1 MSASSSRSPKESH
14 HDFAHQFKDR
24 NLKVA
29 LVCDWLTVVGGAEQ
43 VLREIHKLYPKAPIY
58 TSQYRPKKID
68 WFKDAEV
75 KTGWL
80 NILPAFTRR
89 FIAPLRQSYFK
100 NLDLTAYDLIISVSG
115 CDAKFVKTRP
125 GTHFCYCH
133 VPTQYYWGKSE
144 EYQKDPGFGPLNII
158 VRPIFKLL
166 LPRLRKK
173 DLEAAARPD
182 FYITISDFAKN
193 EIKKFYKREAKVI
206 FPPVNTVNFSEVA
219 EYKNIMQGNCQ
230 ILEKHKN
237 SKSQI
242 TQKTYKTIKNRKCQI
257 EQISYNKIKIDKCQ
271 IDNESS
277 HTIKST
283 TDQVET
289 VENSAT
295 TCKTFDFNPQA
306 NGYFINFSRQ
316 VSWKRLDLA
325 ILACI
330 KEKQPLVLIGDGP
343 EHQNL
348 VRLAAT
354 HPDLITILSTMS
366 QAELKEYLKNAKAF
380 IFPSEEPFGIAP
392 VEALAAG
399 CPVIAFSK
407 GGAKDYILDEKNGV
421 FFDHQSV
428 NSLAAAIKKFN
439 HLSYKTENLEDRS
452 NKKTASQEHVSNSSL
467 LSPLEISKTAE
478 KFSTHHF
485 KEQLE
490 DYLARTISATEAQF
504 QQKHTNQER

>member
-1 MSASSSRSPKESH
+1 MSASSSRNPKESN

-43 VLREIHKLYPKAPIY
+43 VLREIHHLFPHAPIY
-58 TSQYRPKKID
+58 TSQYRHKKID

-80 NILPAFTRR
+80 NFLPAFTRR

-100 NLDLTAYDLIISVSG
+100 NLDLTRYDLVISVSG
-115 CDAKFVKTRP
+115 CDAKFVKTSP

-219 EYKNIMQGNCQ
+219 EYKNIRQGNCQ
-230 ILEKHKN
+230 IIEQHKN
-237 SKSQI
+237 KKNQINQKS
-242 TQKTYKTIKNRKCQI
+242 YKTIKTTKSQI
-257 EQISYNKIKIDKCQ
+257 EQNFY
-271 IDNESS
+271 
-277 HTIKST
+277 HTIKLNKN
-283 TDQVET
+283 QIEL
-289 VENSAT
+289 VENSP
-295 TCKTFDFNPQA
+295 NNSQ
-306 NGYFINFSRQ
+306 YFINFSRQ
-316 VSWKRLDLA
+316 VGWKRLDLA
-325 ILACI
+325 ISACI
-330 KEKQPLVLIGDGP
+330 ESKQPLVLIGDGP
-343 EHQNL
+343 EHQKL
-348 VRLAAT
+348 LQLSKA
-354 HPDLITILSTMS
+354 HPELITLHSTLPQS
-366 QAELKEYLKNAKAF
+366 ELKEYLKNAKAF

-399 CPVIAFSK
+399 CPVIAFNK
-407 GGAKDYILDEKNGV
+407 GGAKDYIEDGKNGL
-421 FFDHQSV
+421 FFESQTV
-428 NSLAAAIKKFN
+428 NSLVSAIKKFN

-452 NKKTASQEHVSNSSL
+452 NKKTVSQEYISHSSL

-478 KFSTHHF
+478 KFSRLHF

-490 DYLARTISATEAQF
+490 DYLARTISATEVQF
-504 QQKHTNQER
+504 QKKHTNQER

>member
-1 MSASSSRSPKESH
+1 MSASSSHSPKENH
-14 HDFAHQFKDR
+14 CDFAHQIKDR

-43 VLREIHKLYPKAPIY
+43 VLREIHQLFPHAPIY

-80 NILPAFTRR
+80 NFLPAFTRR

-100 NLDLTAYDLIISVSG
+100 NLDLTAYDLVISVSG
-115 CDAKFVKTRP
+115 CDAKYVKTRP

-158 VRPIFKLL
+158 VRPIFKIL

-219 EYKNIMQGNCQ
+219 EYKNIRQGNCQ
-230 ILEKHKN
+230 IIEQHKN
-237 SKSQI
+237 KKSQI
-242 TQKTYKTIKNRKCQI
+242 NKKTYETIKTAKSQI
-257 EQISYNKIKIDKCQ
+257 EQNIYHTTKLNKNQ
-271 IDNESS
+271 IEL
-277 HTIKST
+277 
-283 TDQVET
+283 
-289 VENSAT
+289 VENSP
-295 TCKTFDFNPQA
+295 NSGQ
-306 NGYFINFSRQ
+306 YFINFSRQ
-316 VSWKRLDLA
+316 VGWKRLDLA
-325 ILACI
+325 IHACI
-330 KEKQPLVLIGDGP
+330 ESKQPLVLIGDGP
-343 EHQNL
+343 EHQKL
-348 VRLAAT
+348 LQLSKT
-354 HPDLITILSTMS
+354 HPELITLHSTLPQS
-366 QAELKEYLKNAKAF
+366 ELKEYLKNAKAF

-399 CPVIAFSK
+399 CPVIAFNK
-407 GGAKDYILDEKNGV
+407 GGAKDYIKDGKNGL
-421 FFDHQSV
+421 FFESQTV
-428 NSLAAAIKKFN
+428 NSLASAIKKFN
-439 HLSYKTENLEDRS
+439 QLSQVSADSKIAPQ
-452 NKKTASQEHVSNSSL
+452 KASQKNQTSHSSL

-478 KFSTHHF
+478 KFSNQHF

-490 DYLARTISATEAQF
+490 KYLLQNIAVTKAPN
-504 QQKHTNQER
+504 NQDSY

>member
-1 MSASSSRSPKESH
+1 MSASSSHSPKEFH
-14 HDFAHQFKDR
+14 RDFAHQFKDR

-43 VLREIHKLYPKAPIY
+43 VLREIHHLFPRAPIY

-80 NILPAFTRR
+80 NFLPAFTRR

-100 NLDLTAYDLIISVSG
+100 NLDLTRYDLVISVSG

-133 VPTQYYWGKSE
+133 VPTQYYWGKSR

-166 LPRLRKK
+166 LPRLRKN

-182 FYITISDFAKN
+182 FYITISDFAKS
-193 EIKKFYKREAKVI
+193 EIKKYYKREAEII
-206 FPPVNTVNFSEVA
+206 FPPVNTENFSEVA
-219 EYKNIMQGNCQ
+219 EYKNIKQGNCQ
-230 ILEKHKN
+230 IIEQHKN
-237 SKSQI
+237 EKNQINQKPHETIKTAKSQI
-242 TQKTYKTIKNRKCQI
+242 KQNIYHTTKLNKNQI
-257 EQISYNKIKIDKCQ
+257 EL
-271 IDNESS
+271 
-277 HTIKST
+277 
-283 TDQVET
+283 
-289 VENSAT
+289 VENSS
-295 TCKTFDFNPQA
+295 N
-306 NGYFINFSRQ
+306 NGQYFINFSRQ
-316 VSWKRLDLA
+316 VGWKRLDLA
-325 ILACI
+325 IHACI
-330 KEKQPLVLIGDGP
+330 ESKQPMVLIGDGP
-343 EHQNL
+343 EHQKL
-348 VRLAAT
+348 LQLSKT
-354 HPDLITILSTMS
+354 HPELITLHSTLPQS
-366 QAELKEYLKNAKAF
+366 ELKEYLKNAKAF

-399 CPVIAFSK
+399 CPVIAFNK
-407 GGAKDYILDEKNGV
+407 GGAKDYIKDGKNGL
-421 FFDHQSV
+421 FFESQTV
-428 NSLAAAIKKFN
+428 NSLVSAIKKFN

-452 NKKTASQEHVSNSSL
+452 NKKTVSQEYISHSSL

-478 KFSTHHF
+478 KFSNQHF

-490 DYLARTISATEAQF
+490 KYFLQNIVVTKAPNSHDSY
-504 QQKHTNQER
+504 

>member
-43 VLREIHKLYPKAPIY
+43 VLREIHHLFPHAPIY

-80 NILPAFTRR
+80 NIFPAFTRR
-89 FIAPLRQSYFK
+89 FIAPLRQAYFK
-100 NLDLTAYDLIISVSG
+100 NLDLTRYDLVISVSG

-133 VPTQYYWGKSE
+133 VPTQYYWGKSR
-144 EYQKDPGFGPLNII
+144 EYQADPGFGPLNII

-166 LPRLRKK
+166 LPRLRKN

-182 FYITISDFAKN
+182 FYITISDFAKA
-193 EIKKFYKREAKVI
+193 EIKKYYKREAEII
-206 FPPVNTVNFSEVA
+206 FPPVNTEKFSEVA
-219 EYKNIMQGNCQ
+219 EYKNIRQGNCQ

-237 SKSQI
+237 NKSQI
-242 TQKTYKTIKNRKCQI
+242 NQKSHETIKTTKSQI
-257 EQISYNKIKIDKCQ
+257 EQNIYHTTKLNKNQ
-271 IDNESS
+271 IEL
-277 HTIKST
+277 
-283 TDQVET
+283 
-289 VENSAT
+289 VENSSNN
-295 TCKTFDFNPQA
+295 DQ
-306 NGYFINFSRQ
+306 YFINFSRQ
-316 VSWKRLDLA
+316 VGWKRLDLA
-325 ILACI
+325 IHACI
-330 KEKQPLVLIGDGP
+330 ESKQPLVLIGDGP
-343 EHQNL
+343 EHQKL
-348 VRLAAT
+348 LQLSKA
-354 HPDLITILSTMS
+354 HPELITLHSTLPQS
-366 QAELKEYLKNAKAF
+366 ELKEYLKNAKAF

-399 CPVIAFSK
+399 CPVIAFNK
-407 GGAKDYILDEKNGV
+407 GGAKDYIKDGKNGL
-421 FFDHQSV
+421 FFESQTV
-428 NSLAAAIKKFN
+428 NSLVSAIKKFN

-452 NKKTASQEHVSNSSL
+452 NKKTVSQEYISHSSL

-478 KFSTHHF
+478 KFSRLHF

-490 DYLARTISATEAQF
+490 DYLARTISATEVQF
-504 QQKHTNQER
+504 QKKHTNQER

>member
-1 MSASSSRSPKESH
+1 MSASSSRNPKESN

-43 VLREIHKLYPKAPIY
+43 VLREIHHLFPHAPIY
-58 TSQYRPKKID
+58 TSQYRHKKID

-80 NILPAFTRR
+80 NFLPAFTRR

-100 NLDLTAYDLIISVSG
+100 NLDLTRYDLVISVSG
-115 CDAKFVKTRP
+115 CDAKFVKTSP

-219 EYKNIMQGNCQ
+219 EYKNIRQGNCQ
-230 ILEKHKN
+230 IIEQHKN
-237 SKSQI
+237 KKNQINQKS
-242 TQKTYKTIKNRKCQI
+242 YKTIKTTKSQI
-257 EQISYNKIKIDKCQ
+257 EQNIY
-271 IDNESS
+271 
-277 HTIKST
+277 HTIKLNKN
-283 TDQVET
+283 QIEL
-289 VENSAT
+289 VENSP
-295 TCKTFDFNPQA
+295 N
-306 NGYFINFSRQ
+306 NGQYFINFSRQ
-316 VSWKRLDLA
+316 VGWKRLDLA
-325 ILACI
+325 ISACI
-330 KEKQPLVLIGDGP
+330 ESKQPLVLIGDGP
-343 EHQNL
+343 EHQKL
-348 VRLAAT
+348 LQLSKA
-354 HPDLITILSTMS
+354 HPELITLHSTLPQS
-366 QAELKEYLKNAKAF
+366 ELKEYLKNAKAF

-421 FFDHQSV
+421 FFDYQSV

-439 HLSYKTENLEDRS
+439 HLSHKTENLEDGS

>member
-1 MSASSSRSPKESH
+1 MILASSQSKTTQGES
-14 HDFAHQFKDR
+14 DQD
-24 NLKVA
+24 LKTFSKNKKFRVA

-43 VLREIHKLYPKAPIY
+43 VLREIHQIFPTAPIY
-58 TSQYRPKKID
+58 TSQYRPKGID

-75 KTGWL
+75 KTGYL
-80 NILPAFTRR
+80 NFFPAFTRR
-89 FIAPLRQSYFK
+89 FIAPLRQAYFK
-100 NLDLTAYDLIISVSG
+100 HLDLTGYDLVISVSG
-115 CDAKFVKTRP
+115 CDAKYVKTKP
-125 GTHFCYCH
+125 GVHFCYCH
-133 VPTQYYWGKSE
+133 VPTQYYWGKSI
-144 EYQKDPGFGPLNII
+144 EYQKDPGFGPLNFL

-182 FYITISDFAKN
+182 YYITISEFAKS

-206 FPPVNTVNFSEVA
+206 YPPVNTEKFSEVVK
-219 EYKNIMQGNCQ
+219 YKDIKQGNCQ
-230 ILEKHKN
+230 ILEQHQNQKN
-237 SKSQI
+237 QMNQKTYDTIENNKSQI
-242 TQKTYKTIKNRKCQI
+242 EQKNY
-257 EQISYNKIKIDKCQ
+257 
-271 IDNESS
+271 

-283 TDQVET
+283 YSQAQPESGHNIKSSSRQCVT
-289 VENSAT
+289 VENYVKSIISPA
-295 TCKTFDFNPQA
+295 Q

-348 VRLAAT
+348 ARLAAT
-354 HPDLITILSTMS
+354 HPDLITLLSTMPQS
-366 QAELKEYLKNAKAF
+366 ELKEYLKNAKAF

-407 GGAKDYILDEKNGV
+407 GGAKDYILDKKNGV

-428 NSLAAAIKKFN
+428 NSLVAAIKKFN
-439 HLSYKTENLEDRS
+439 YLYYETENLEDGN
-452 NKKTASQEHVSNSSL
+452 NKKTVSQEHISHSSL

-490 DYLARTISATEAQF
+490 EYLARTISSTKVQF

>member
-1 MSASSSRSPKESH
+1 MSASSSRNPKESN

-43 VLREIHKLYPKAPIY
+43 VLREIHHLFPHAPIY

-80 NILPAFTRR
+80 NFLPAFTRR

-100 NLDLTAYDLIISVSG
+100 NLDLTRYDLVISVSG
-115 CDAKFVKTRP
+115 CDAKFIKTSP

-219 EYKNIMQGNCQ
+219 EYKNIRQGNYQ
-230 ILEKHKN
+230 IIEQHKN
-237 SKSQI
+237 KKSQI
-242 TQKTYKTIKNRKCQI
+242 NQKSYKTIKTTKSQI
-257 EQISYNKIKIDKCQ
+257 EQNIY
-271 IDNESS
+271 
-277 HTIKST
+277 HTIKLNKN
-283 TDQVET
+283 QIEL
-289 VENSAT
+289 VENSP
-295 TCKTFDFNPQA
+295 N
-306 NGYFINFSRQ
+306 NGQYFINFSRQ
-316 VSWKRLDLA
+316 VGWKRLDLA
-325 ILACI
+325 ISACI
-330 KEKQPLVLIGDGP
+330 ESKQPLVLIGDGP
-343 EHQNL
+343 EHQKL
-348 VRLAAT
+348 LQLSKA
-354 HPDLITILSTMS
+354 HPELITLHSTLPQS
-366 QAELKEYLKNAKAF
+366 ELKEYLKNAKAF

-490 DYLARTISATEAQF
+490 DYLAQTISATEAQF

>member
-1 MSASSSRSPKESH
+1 MSASSSRNPKESN

-43 VLREIHKLYPKAPIY
+43 VLREIHHLFPHAPIY
-58 TSQYRPKKID
+58 TSQYRHKKID

-80 NILPAFTRR
+80 NFLPAFTRR

-100 NLDLTAYDLIISVSG
+100 NLDLTRYDLVISVSG
-115 CDAKFVKTRP
+115 CDAKFVKTSP

-219 EYKNIMQGNCQ
+219 EYKNIRQGNCQ
-230 ILEKHKN
+230 IIEQHKN
-237 SKSQI
+237 KKNQINQKS
-242 TQKTYKTIKNRKCQI
+242 YKTIKTTKSQI
-257 EQISYNKIKIDKCQ
+257 EQNIY
-271 IDNESS
+271 
-277 HTIKST
+277 HTIKLNKN
-283 TDQVET
+283 QIKL
-289 VENSAT
+289 VENSP
-295 TCKTFDFNPQA
+295 N
-306 NGYFINFSRQ
+306 NGQYFINFSRQ
-316 VSWKRLDLA
+316 VGWKRLDLA
-325 ILACI
+325 ISACI
-330 KEKQPLVLIGDGP
+330 ESKQPLVLIGDGP
-343 EHQNL
+343 EHQKL
-348 VRLAAT
+348 LQLSKA
-354 HPDLITILSTMS
+354 HPELITLHSTLPQS
-366 QAELKEYLKNAKAF
+366 ELKEYLKNAKAF

-399 CPVIAFSK
+399 CPVIAFNK
-407 GGAKDYILDEKNGV
+407 GGAKDYIEDGKNGL
-421 FFDHQSV
+421 FFESQTV

-439 HLSYKTENLEDRS
+439 HLSHKTENLEDGS
-452 NKKTASQEHVSNSSL
+452 NKKTASQEHVLNSSL

>member
-1 MSASSSRSPKESH
+1 MILASSQSKTAQVES
-14 HDFAHQFKDR
+14 DQG
-24 NLKVA
+24 LKTFSKNKKLRVA

-43 VLREIHKLYPKAPIY
+43 VLREIHQIFPTAPIY
-58 TSQYRPKKID
+58 TSQYRPKGID

-75 KTGWL
+75 KTGYL
-80 NILPAFTRR
+80 NFFPAFARR
-89 FIAPLRQSYFK
+89 FIAPLRQAYFK
-100 NLDLTAYDLIISVSG
+100 HLDLTEYDLVISVSG
-115 CDAKFVKTRP
+115 CDAKYVKTKP
-125 GTHFCYCH
+125 GVHFCYCH
-133 VPTQYYWGKSE
+133 VPTQYYWGKTT
-144 EYQKDPGFGPLNII
+144 EYQKDPGFGPLNFL

-166 LPRLRKK
+166 LPRLREK

-182 FYITISDFAKN
+182 YYITISEFAKS

-206 FPPVNTVNFSEVA
+206 YPPVNTEKFSEVVK
-219 EYKNIMQGNCQ
+219 YKDIKQGNCQ
-230 ILEKHKN
+230 IIEQHQN
-237 SKSQI
+237 QESQI
-242 TQKTYKTIKNRKCQI
+242 NQKTYKKIENNKSQIEQKNYHTIKNEHSQA
-257 EQISYNKIKIDKCQ
+257 QP
-271 IDNESS
+271 ESC
-277 HTIKST
+277 HNIKSSSC
-283 TDQVET
+283 QCAT
-289 VENSAT
+289 VENSVKSIISPA
-295 TCKTFDFNPQA
+295 Q

-316 VSWKRLDLA
+316 VSWKRLDLV

-348 VRLAAT
+348 ARLAAT
-354 HPDLITILSTMS
+354 HPDLITLLSTMPQS
-366 QAELKEYLKNAKAF
+366 ELKKYLTNAKAF

-407 GGAKDYILDEKNGV
+407 GGAKDYILDGKNGV
-421 FFDHQSV
+421 FFDYQSV

-439 HLSYKTENLEDRS
+439 LLYHETENLEDE
-452 NKKTASQEHVSNSSL
+452 NIKKSVSQKHASHSSL

-490 DYLARTISATEAQF
+490 EYLAQTISSTKAQF

>member
-1 MSASSSRSPKESH
+1 MSASSSRNPKESN

-43 VLREIHKLYPKAPIY
+43 VLREIHHLFPHAPIY

-80 NILPAFTRR
+80 NFLPAFTRR

-100 NLDLTAYDLIISVSG
+100 NLDLTRYDLVISVSG
-115 CDAKFVKTRP
+115 CDAKFVKTSP

-219 EYKNIMQGNCQ
+219 EYKNIRQGNYQ
-230 ILEKHKN
+230 IIEQHKN
-237 SKSQI
+237 KKSQI
-242 TQKTYKTIKNRKCQI
+242 NQKSYKTIKTTKSQI
-257 EQISYNKIKIDKCQ
+257 EQNIYHTTKLNKNQ
-271 IDNESS
+271 IEL
-277 HTIKST
+277 
-283 TDQVET
+283 
-289 VENSAT
+289 VENSP
-295 TCKTFDFNPQA
+295 NNNQ
-306 NGYFINFSRQ
+306 YFINFSRQ
-316 VSWKRLDLA
+316 VGWKRLDLA
-325 ILACI
+325 IHACI
-330 KEKQPLVLIGDGP
+330 ESKQPLVLIGDGP
-343 EHQNL
+343 EHQKL
-348 VRLAAT
+348 LQLSKT
-354 HPDLITILSTMS
+354 HRELITLHSTLPQS
-366 QAELKEYLKNAKAF
+366 ELKEYLKNAKAF

-399 CPVIAFSK
+399 CPVIAFNK
-407 GGAKDYILDEKNGV
+407 GGAKDYIKDGKNGL
-421 FFDHQSV
+421 FFESQTVD
-428 NSLAAAIKKFN
+428 SLISAIKKFN
-439 HLSYKTENLEDRS
+439 HLSYKIENLEDGS
-452 NKKTASQEHVSNSSL
+452 NKKTTSQEYTSHSSL

-478 KFSTHHF
+478 KFSDQHF

-490 DYLARTISATEAQF
+490 KYLLQSIAVTKAPNNHDSY
-504 QQKHTNQER
+504 

>member
-1 MSASSSRSPKESH
+1 MSAPSSHSPKKNH
-14 HDFAHQFKDR
+14 CDFAHQFKDR

-43 VLREIHKLYPKAPIY
+43 VLREIHHLFPHAPIY

-80 NILPAFTRR
+80 NFLPAFTRR

-100 NLDLTAYDLIISVSG
+100 NLDLTRYDLVISVSG

-125 GTHFCYCH
+125 GIHFCYCH

-182 FYITISDFAKN
+182 FYITISDFAKS
-193 EIKKFYKREAKVI
+193 EIKKYYKREAEII
-206 FPPVNTVNFSEVA
+206 FPPVNTEKFSEVA
-219 EYKNIMQGNCQ
+219 EYKNIRQGNCQ
-230 ILEKHKN
+230 IIEQHKN
-237 SKSQI
+237 KKSQI
-242 TQKTYKTIKNRKCQI
+242 NQKSYETIKNKKSQI
-257 EQISYNKIKIDKCQ
+257 EQNIYHTTNSNKNQ
-271 IDNESS
+271 IEL
-277 HTIKST
+277 
-283 TDQVET
+283 
-289 VENSAT
+289 VENSSNN
-295 TCKTFDFNPQA
+295 DQ
-306 NGYFINFSRQ
+306 YFINFSRQ
-316 VSWKRLDLA
+316 VGWKRLDLA
-325 ILACI
+325 IRACI
-330 KEKQPLVLIGDGP
+330 ESKQLLVLIGDGP
-343 EHQNL
+343 EHQKL
-348 VRLAAT
+348 LQLSKA
-354 HPDLITILSTMS
+354 HPELITLHSTLPQS
-366 QAELKEYLKNAKAF
+366 ELKEYLKNAKAF

-399 CPVIAFSK
+399 CPVIAFNK
-407 GGAKDYILDEKNGV
+407 GGAKDYIKDGKNGL
-421 FFDHQSV
+421 FFESQTV
-428 NSLAAAIKKFN
+428 NSLVSAIKKFN
-439 HLSYKTENLEDRS
+439 QLSQLSADSKTAPQ
-452 NKKTASQEHVSNSSL
+452 KASQENQTPHSSL

-478 KFSTHHF
+478 KFSNLHF

-490 DYLARTISATEAQF
+490 AYLAQTISATEVQF

>member
-1 MSASSSRSPKESH
+1 MSQKSLK
-14 HDFAHQFKDR
+14 

-43 VLREIHKLYPKAPIY
+43 VLREIHQIFPTAPIY
-58 TSQYRPKKID
+58 TSQYRPKGID

-75 KTGWL
+75 KTGYL
-80 NILPAFTRR
+80 NFLPAFTRR
-89 FIAPLRQSYFK
+89 FIAPLRQAYFK
-100 NLDLTAYDLIISVSG
+100 HLDLTDYDLVISVSG
-115 CDAKFVKTRP
+115 CDAKYVKTKP
-125 GTHFCYCH
+125 GVHFCYCH
-133 VPTQYYWGKSE
+133 VPTQYYWGKTT
-144 EYQKDPGFGPLNII
+144 EYQKDPGFGPLNFF
-158 VRPIFKLL
+158 VRPIFKFL

-173 DLEAAARPD
+173 DLEAAACPD
-182 FYITISDFAKN
+182 YYITISEFAKS

-206 FPPVNTVNFSEVA
+206 YPPVNTEKFSEVA
-219 EYKNIMQGNCQ
+219 KYKDTKQGNCQ
-230 ILEKHKN
+230 IIEQHQNKE
-237 SKSQI
+237 SQI
-242 TQKTYKTIKNRKCQI
+242 NQKTYKTIESNKSQI
-257 EQISYNKIKIDKCQ
+257 EQKNYQ
-271 IDNESS
+271 
-277 HTIKST
+277 TIKT
-283 TDQVET
+283 TYSQAQPESCHNIKSSSRQCAT
-289 VENSAT
+289 VENSV
-295 TCKTFDFNPQA
+295 KSIISPIQ

-330 KEKQPLVLIGDGP
+330 KEKQPLILIGDGP

-348 VRLAAT
+348 ARLAAT
-354 HPDLITILSTMS
+354 HPDLITLLSTMPQS
-366 QAELKEYLKNAKAF
+366 ELKKYLTNAKAF

-421 FFDHQSV
+421 FFDYQSV
-428 NSLAAAIKKFN
+428 NSLAVAIKKFN
-439 HLSYKTENLEDRS
+439 LLYHKTENLEDE
-452 NKKTASQEHVSNSSL
+452 NIKKPVSQKRASHSSL

-490 DYLARTISATEAQF
+490 EYLAQTISSTKAQF
-504 QQKHTNQER
+504 QQKHTNQERQS

>member
-1 MSASSSRSPKESH
+1 MSAPSSHSPKENH
-14 HDFAHQFKDR
+14 CDFHQFESR

-43 VLREIHKLYPKAPIY
+43 VLREIHQLFPHAPIY

-80 NILPAFTRR
+80 NFLPAFTRR
-89 FIAPLRQSYFK
+89 FIAPLRQAYFK
-100 NLDLTAYDLIISVSG
+100 NLDLTRYDLVISVSG
-115 CDAKFVKTRP
+115 CDAKFVKTSP

-219 EYKNIMQGNCQ
+219 EYKNIRQGNCQ
-230 ILEKHKN
+230 IIEQHKN
-237 SKSQI
+237 KKSQI
-242 TQKTYKTIKNRKCQI
+242 NQKSYKTIKTTKSQI
-257 EQISYNKIKIDKCQ
+257 EQNIY
-271 IDNESS
+271 
-277 HTIKST
+277 HTIKLNKN
-283 TDQVET
+283 QIEL
-289 VENSAT
+289 VENSP
-295 TCKTFDFNPQA
+295 N
-306 NGYFINFSRQ
+306 NGQYFINFSRQ
-316 VSWKRLDLA
+316 VGWKRLDLA
-325 ILACI
+325 ISACI
-330 KEKQPLVLIGDGP
+330 ESKQPLVLIGDGP
-343 EHQNL
+343 EHQKL
-348 VRLAAT
+348 LQLSKA
-354 HPDLITILSTMS
+354 HPELITLHSTLPQS
-366 QAELKEYLKNAKAF
+366 ELKEYLKNAKAF

-399 CPVIAFSK
+399 CPVIAFNK
-407 GGAKDYILDEKNGV
+407 GGAKDYIEDGKNGL
-421 FFDHQSV
+421 FFDYQSV

-439 HLSYKTENLEDRS
+439 HLSYETENLEDRS

>member
-1 MSASSSRSPKESH
+1 MSAPSSHSPKKNH
-14 HDFAHQFKDR
+14 CDFAHQFKDR

-43 VLREIHKLYPKAPIY
+43 VLREIHHLFPHAPIY

-80 NILPAFTRR
+80 NFLPAFTRR

-100 NLDLTAYDLIISVSG
+100 NLDLTRYDLVISVSG

-125 GTHFCYCH
+125 GIHFCYCH

-182 FYITISDFAKN
+182 FYITISDFAKS
-193 EIKKFYKREAKVI
+193 EIKKYYKREAEII
-206 FPPVNTVNFSEVA
+206 FPPVNTEKFSEVA
-219 EYKNIMQGNCQ
+219 EYKNIRQGNCQ
-230 ILEKHKN
+230 IIEQHKN
-237 SKSQI
+237 KKSQI
-242 TQKTYKTIKNRKCQI
+242 NQKTYETIKTTKSQI
-257 EQISYNKIKIDKCQ
+257 EQNIYHNTNLNKNQ
-271 IDNESS
+271 IEL
-277 HTIKST
+277 
-283 TDQVET
+283 
-289 VENSAT
+289 VENSP
-295 TCKTFDFNPQA
+295 NSGQ
-306 NGYFINFSRQ
+306 YFINFSRQ
-316 VSWKRLDLA
+316 VGWKRLDLA
-325 ILACI
+325 IHACI
-330 KEKQPLVLIGDGP
+330 ESKQPLVLIGDGP
-343 EHQNL
+343 EHQKL
-348 VRLAAT
+348 LQLSKT
-354 HPDLITILSTMS
+354 HPELITLHSTLPQS
-366 QAELKEYLKNAKAF
+366 ELKEYLKNAKAF

-399 CPVIAFSK
+399 CPVIAFNK
-407 GGAKDYILDEKNGV
+407 GGAKDYIKDGKNGL
-421 FFDHQSV
+421 FFESQTV
-428 NSLAAAIKKFN
+428 NSLVSAIKKFDQ
-439 HLSYKTENLEDRS
+439 LSQVSTDSKIAPQ
-452 NKKTASQEHVSNSSL
+452 KASQENQTPHSSL

-478 KFSTHHF
+478 KFSNLHF

-490 DYLARTISATEAQF
+490 AYLAQTISATEVQF

>member
-43 VLREIHKLYPKAPIY
+43 VLREIHHLFPHAPIY

-80 NILPAFTRR
+80 NIFPAFTRR
-89 FIAPLRQSYFK
+89 FIAPLRQAYFK
-100 NLDLTAYDLIISVSG
+100 NLDLTRYDLVISVSG

-133 VPTQYYWGKSE
+133 VPTQYYWGKSR
-144 EYQKDPGFGPLNII
+144 EYQADPGFGPLNII

-166 LPRLRKK
+166 LPRLRKN

-182 FYITISDFAKN
+182 FYITISDFAKA
-193 EIKKFYKREAKVI
+193 EIKKYYKREAEII
-206 FPPVNTVNFSEVA
+206 FPPVNTEKFSEVA
-219 EYKNIMQGNCQ
+219 EYKNIRQGNCQ
-230 ILEKHKN
+230 IIEQHKN
-237 SKSQI
+237 GKSQI
-242 TQKTYKTIKNRKCQI
+242 NQKPHETIKTTKSQI
-257 EQISYNKIKIDKCQ
+257 EQNIYHTTKLNKNQ
-271 IDNESS
+271 IEL
-277 HTIKST
+277 
-283 TDQVET
+283 
-289 VENSAT
+289 VENSSNN
-295 TCKTFDFNPQA
+295 DQ
-306 NGYFINFSRQ
+306 YFINFSRQ
-316 VSWKRLDLA
+316 VGWKRLDLA
-325 ILACI
+325 IHACI
-330 KEKQPLVLIGDGP
+330 ESKQPLVLIGDGP
-343 EHQNL
+343 EHQKL
-348 VRLAAT
+348 LQLSKA
-354 HPDLITILSTMS
+354 HPELITLHSTLPQS
-366 QAELKEYLKNAKAF
+366 ELKEYLKNAKAF

-399 CPVIAFSK
+399 CPVIAFNK
-407 GGAKDYILDEKNGV
+407 GGAKDYIKDGKNGL
-421 FFDHQSV
+421 FFESQTV
-428 NSLAAAIKKFN
+428 NSLVSAIKKFN

-452 NKKTASQEHVSNSSL
+452 NKKTVSQEYISHSSL

-478 KFSTHHF
+478 KFSRLHF

-490 DYLARTISATEAQF
+490 DYLARTISATEVQF
-504 QQKHTNQER
+504 QKKHTNQER

>member
-1 MSASSSRSPKESH
+1 MSQKSLK
-14 HDFAHQFKDR
+14 

-43 VLREIHKLYPKAPIY
+43 VLREIHQIFPTAPIY
-58 TSQYRPKKID
+58 TSQYRPKEIN

-75 KTGWL
+75 KTGYL
-80 NILPAFTRR
+80 NFLPAFARR
-89 FIAPLRQSYFK
+89 FIAPLRQAYFK
-100 NLDLTAYDLIISVSG
+100 HLDLTGYDLVISVSG
-115 CDAKFVKTRP
+115 CDAKYVKTKP
-125 GTHFCYCH
+125 GVHFCYCH
-133 VPTQYYWGKSE
+133 VPTQYYWGKTT
-144 EYQKDPGFGPLNII
+144 EYQKDPGFGPLNFF
-158 VRPIFKLL
+158 VRPIFKFL

-182 FYITISDFAKN
+182 YYITISEFAKS

-206 FPPVNTVNFSEVA
+206 YPPVNTEKFSEVA
-219 EYKNIMQGNCQ
+219 KYKDTKQGNCQ
-230 ILEKHKN
+230 IIEQHQNKE
-237 SKSQI
+237 SQI
-242 TQKTYKTIKNRKCQI
+242 NQKTYKTIESNKSQI
-257 EQISYNKIKIDKCQ
+257 EQKKYQ
-271 IDNESS
+271 
-277 HTIKST
+277 TIKT
-283 TDQVET
+283 TYSQAQPEFCHNIKSSSRQCAT
-289 VENSAT
+289 VENSVKSIISPT
-295 TCKTFDFNPQA
+295 Q

-330 KEKQPLVLIGDGP
+330 KEKQPLILIGDGP

-348 VRLAAT
+348 ARLAAT
-354 HPDLITILSTMS
+354 HPDLITLLSTMPQS
-366 QAELKEYLKNAKAF
+366 ELKEYLENAKAF

-421 FFDHQSV
+421 FFDYQSV
-428 NSLAAAIKKFN
+428 NSLVAAIKKFN
-439 HLSYKTENLEDRS
+439 YLYHKTEKLEDE
-452 NKKTASQEHVSNSSL
+452 NIKKPVSQKRASHSSL

-490 DYLARTISATEAQF
+490 EYLTRTISSTKAQF
-504 QQKHTNQER
+504 QQKHTNQERQS

>member
-1 MSASSSRSPKESH
+1 MSASSSRNPKESN

-43 VLREIHKLYPKAPIY
+43 VLREIHHLFPHAPIY

-80 NILPAFTRR
+80 NFLPAFTRR

-100 NLDLTAYDLIISVSG
+100 NLDLTRYDLVISVSG
-115 CDAKFVKTRP
+115 CDAKFVKTSP

-219 EYKNIMQGNCQ
+219 EYKNIRQGNYQ
-230 ILEKHKN
+230 IIEQHKN
-237 SKSQI
+237 KKSQI
-242 TQKTYKTIKNRKCQI
+242 NQKSYKTIKTTKSQI
-257 EQISYNKIKIDKCQ
+257 EQNIY
-271 IDNESS
+271 
-277 HTIKST
+277 HTIKLNKN
-283 TDQVET
+283 QIKL
-289 VENSAT
+289 VENSP
-295 TCKTFDFNPQA
+295 N
-306 NGYFINFSRQ
+306 NGQYFINFSRQ
-316 VSWKRLDLA
+316 VGWKRLDLA
-325 ILACI
+325 ISACI
-330 KEKQPLVLIGDGP
+330 ESKQPLVLIGDGP
-343 EHQNL
+343 EHQKL
-348 VRLAAT
+348 LQLSKA
-354 HPDLITILSTMS
+354 HPELITLHSTLPQS
-366 QAELKEYLKNAKAF
+366 ELKEYLKNAKAF

-399 CPVIAFSK
+399 CPVIAFNK
-407 GGAKDYILDEKNGV
+407 GGAKDYIEDGKNGL
-421 FFDHQSV
+421 FFESQTV

-439 HLSYKTENLEDRS
+439 HLSHKTENLEDGS
-452 NKKTASQEHVSNSSL
+452 NKKTASQEHVLNSSL

>member
-1 MSASSSRSPKESH
+1 MSASSSRNPKESN

-43 VLREIHKLYPKAPIY
+43 VLREIHHLFPHAPIY

-80 NILPAFTRR
+80 NFLPAFTRR

-100 NLDLTAYDLIISVSG
+100 NLDLTAYDLVISVSG
-115 CDAKFVKTRP
+115 CDAKYVKTRP

-158 VRPIFKLL
+158 VRPIFKIL

-182 FYITISDFAKN
+182 FYITISDFAKS
-193 EIKKFYKREAKVI
+193 EIKKYYKREAEII
-206 FPPVNTVNFSEVA
+206 FPPVNTGKFSEVA
-219 EYKNIMQGNCQ
+219 EYKNIRQGNCQ
-230 ILEKHKN
+230 IIEQHKN
-237 SKSQI
+237 KKSQI
-242 TQKTYKTIKNRKCQI
+242 NQKSYETIKTTKSQI
-257 EQISYNKIKIDKCQ
+257 EQNIYHTTKLNKNQ
-271 IDNESS
+271 IEL
-277 HTIKST
+277 
-283 TDQVET
+283 
-289 VENSAT
+289 VENSP
-295 TCKTFDFNPQA
+295 NSGQ
-306 NGYFINFSRQ
+306 YFINFSRQ
-316 VSWKRLDLA
+316 VGWKRLDLA
-325 ILACI
+325 IHACI
-330 KEKQPLVLIGDGP
+330 ESKQPLVLIGDGP
-343 EHQNL
+343 EHQKL
-348 VRLAAT
+348 LQLSKT
-354 HPDLITILSTMS
+354 HPELITLHSTLPQS
-366 QAELKEYLKNAKAF
+366 ELKEYLKNAKAF

-399 CPVIAFSK
+399 CPVIAFNK
-407 GGAKDYILDEKNGV
+407 GGAKDYIKDGKNGL
-421 FFDHQSV
+421 FFESQTV
-428 NSLAAAIKKFN
+428 NSLASAIKKFDQ
-439 HLSYKTENLEDRS
+439 LSQISTDSKIAPQ
-452 NKKTASQEHVSNSSL
+452 KASQENQTSHSSL

-478 KFSTHHF
+478 KFSNLHF

-490 DYLARTISATEAQF
+490 AYLAQTISATEVQF

>member
-1 MSASSSRSPKESH
+1 MMSAPSNRNPKGSH

-43 VLREIHKLYPKAPIY
+43 VLREIHHLFPHAPIY

-80 NILPAFTRR
+80 NFLPAFTRR

-100 NLDLTAYDLIISVSG
+100 NLDLTAYDLVISVSG
-115 CDAKFVKTRP
+115 CDAKYVKTRP

-158 VRPIFKLL
+158 VRPIFKIL

-182 FYITISDFAKN
+182 FYITISDFAKS
-193 EIKKFYKREAKVI
+193 EIKKYYKREAEII
-206 FPPVNTVNFSEVA
+206 FPPVNTGKFSEVA
-219 EYKNIMQGNCQ
+219 EYKNIRQGNCQ
-230 ILEKHKN
+230 IIEQHKN
-237 SKSQI
+237 KKSQI
-242 TQKTYKTIKNRKCQI
+242 NQKSYETIKTTKSQI
-257 EQISYNKIKIDKCQ
+257 EQNIYHTTKLNKNQ
-271 IDNESS
+271 IEL
-277 HTIKST
+277 
-283 TDQVET
+283 
-289 VENSAT
+289 VENSP
-295 TCKTFDFNPQA
+295 NSGQ
-306 NGYFINFSRQ
+306 YFINFSRQ
-316 VSWKRLDLA
+316 VGWKRLDLA
-325 ILACI
+325 IHACI
-330 KEKQPLVLIGDGP
+330 ESKQPLVLIGDGP
-343 EHQNL
+343 EHQKL
-348 VRLAAT
+348 LQLSKT
-354 HPDLITILSTMS
+354 HPELITLHSTLPQS
-366 QAELKEYLKNAKAF
+366 ELKEYLKNAKAF

-399 CPVIAFSK
+399 CPVIAFNK
-407 GGAKDYILDEKNGV
+407 GGAKDYIKDGKNGL
-421 FFDHQSV
+421 FFESQTV
-428 NSLAAAIKKFN
+428 NSLASAIKKFDQ
-439 HLSYKTENLEDRS
+439 LSQISTDSKIAPQ
-452 NKKTASQEHVSNSSL
+452 KASQENQTSHSSL

-478 KFSTHHF
+478 KFSNLHF

-490 DYLARTISATEAQF
+490 AYLAQTISATEVQF

>member
-1 MSASSSRSPKESH
+1 MMSASSSRKPKESH

-43 VLREIHKLYPKAPIY
+43 VLREIHHLFPHAPIY

-80 NILPAFTRR
+80 NFLPAFTRR
-89 FIAPLRQSYFK
+89 FIAPLRQAYFK
-100 NLDLTAYDLIISVSG
+100 NLDLTCYDLVISVSG
-115 CDAKFVKTRP
+115 CDAKYIKTRP

-182 FYITISDFAKN
+182 FYITISDFAKA
-193 EIKKFYKREAKVI
+193 EIKKYYKREAEII
-206 FPPVNTVNFSEVA
+206 FPPVNTEKFSEVA
-219 EYKNIMQGNCQ
+219 EYKNIRQGNCQ
-230 ILEKHKN
+230 MIEQHKN
-237 SKSQI
+237 KKSQI
-242 TQKTYKTIKNRKCQI
+242 NQKSHETIKTTKSQI
-257 EQISYNKIKIDKCQ
+257 EQNIYHTTKLNKNQ
-271 IDNESS
+271 IEL
-277 HTIKST
+277 
-283 TDQVET
+283 
-289 VENSAT
+289 VENSPN
-295 TCKTFDFNPQA
+295 DSR
-306 NGYFINFSRQ
+306 YFINFSRQ
-316 VSWKRLDLA
+316 VGWKRLDLA
-325 ILACI
+325 IHACI
-330 KEKQPLVLIGDGP
+330 ESKQPLVLIGDGP
-343 EHQNL
+343 EHQKL
-348 VRLAAT
+348 IQLSKT
-354 HPDLITILSTMS
+354 HPELITLHSTLPQS
-366 QAELKEYLKNAKAF
+366 ELKEYLKNAKAF

-399 CPVIAFSK
+399 CPVIAFNK
-407 GGAKDYILDEKNGV
+407 GGAKDYIKDGKNGL
-421 FFDHQSV
+421 FFESQTV
-428 NSLAAAIKKFN
+428 NSLVSAIEKFN
-439 HLSYKTENLEDRS
+439 HLSQIFADSEIVPQK
-452 NKKTASQEHVSNSSL
+452 ASQENQTSHSSL

-478 KFSTHHF
+478 KFSNQHF

-490 DYLARTISATEAQF
+490 EYLLQNIAVTKAPN
-504 QQKHTNQER
+504 NQDSY

>member
-1 MSASSSRSPKESH
+1 MMSAPSNRNPKGSH

-43 VLREIHKLYPKAPIY
+43 VLREIHHLFPHAPIY

-80 NILPAFTRR
+80 NFLPAFTRR

-100 NLDLTAYDLIISVSG
+100 NLDLTAYDLVISVSG
-115 CDAKFVKTRP
+115 CDAKYVKTRP

-158 VRPIFKLL
+158 VRPIFKIL

-182 FYITISDFAKN
+182 FYITISDFAKS
-193 EIKKFYKREAKVI
+193 EIKKYYKREAEII
-206 FPPVNTVNFSEVA
+206 FPPVNTGKFSEVA
-219 EYKNIMQGNCQ
+219 EYKNIRQGNCQ
-230 ILEKHKN
+230 IIEQHKN
-237 SKSQI
+237 KKSQI
-242 TQKTYKTIKNRKCQI
+242 NQKSYETIKTTKSQI
-257 EQISYNKIKIDKCQ
+257 EQNIYHTTKLNKNQ
-271 IDNESS
+271 IEL
-277 HTIKST
+277 
-283 TDQVET
+283 
-289 VENSAT
+289 VENSP
-295 TCKTFDFNPQA
+295 NSGQ
-306 NGYFINFSRQ
+306 YFINFSRQ
-316 VSWKRLDLA
+316 VGWKRLDLA
-325 ILACI
+325 IHACI
-330 KEKQPLVLIGDGP
+330 ESKQPLVLIGDGP
-343 EHQNL
+343 EHQKL
-348 VRLAAT
+348 LQLSKT
-354 HPDLITILSTMS
+354 HPELITLHSTLPQS
-366 QAELKEYLKNAKAF
+366 ELKEYLKNAKAF

-399 CPVIAFSK
+399 CPVIAFNK
-407 GGAKDYILDEKNGV
+407 GGAKDYIKDGKNGL
-421 FFDHQSV
+421 FFESQTV
-428 NSLAAAIKKFN
+428 NSLASAIKKFN
-439 HLSYKTENLEDRS
+439 QLSQVSADSKIAPQ
-452 NKKTASQEHVSNSSL
+452 KASQKNQTSHSSL

-478 KFSTHHF
+478 KFSNQHF

-490 DYLARTISATEAQF
+490 KYLLQNIAVTKAPN
-504 QQKHTNQER
+504 NQDSY

>member
-43 VLREIHKLYPKAPIY
+43 VLREIHQLFPYAPIY

-80 NILPAFTRR
+80 NFLPAFTRR
-89 FIAPLRQSYFK
+89 FIAPFRQSYFK
-100 NLDLTAYDLIISVSG
+100 NLDLTRYDLVISVSG
-115 CDAKFVKTRP
+115 CDAKFVKTSP

-133 VPTQYYWGKSE
+133 VPTQYYWGKSR
-144 EYQKDPGFGPLNII
+144 EYQADPGFGPLNII

-166 LPRLRKK
+166 LPRLRKN

-219 EYKNIMQGNCQ
+219 EYKNIRQGNYQ
-230 ILEKHKN
+230 IIEQHKN
-237 SKSQI
+237 KKSQI
-242 TQKTYKTIKNRKCQI
+242 NQKSYKTIKTTKSQI
-257 EQISYNKIKIDKCQ
+257 EQNIY
-271 IDNESS
+271 
-277 HTIKST
+277 HTIKLNKN
-283 TDQVET
+283 QIKL
-289 VENSAT
+289 VENSP
-295 TCKTFDFNPQA
+295 N
-306 NGYFINFSRQ
+306 NGQYFINFSRQ
-316 VSWKRLDLA
+316 VGWKRLDLA
-325 ILACI
+325 ISACI
-330 KEKQPLVLIGDGP
+330 ESKQPLVLIGDGP
-343 EHQNL
+343 EHQKL
-348 VRLAAT
+348 LQLSKA
-354 HPDLITILSTMS
+354 HPELITLHSTLPQS
-366 QAELKEYLKNAKAF
+366 ELKEYLKNAKAF

-399 CPVIAFSK
+399 CPVIAFNK
-407 GGAKDYILDEKNGV
+407 GGAKDYIEDGKNGL
-421 FFDHQSV
+421 FFESQTV

-439 HLSYKTENLEDRS
+439 HLSHKTENLEDGS
-452 NKKTASQEHVSNSSL
+452 NKKTASQEHVLNSSL